1 MSTMNARD
9 YEISPLAPRVQWPD
23 ADHHGHVVQFYAED
37 AALLDSI
44 ARFIATAL
52 EAGDTAVVIAT
63 QAHRDGL
70 RQRLADRGLDVEGAI
85 RRGHFMALD
94 AGDTLSKFMRDGSPD
109 PRAFAN
115 VVGGVFDR
123 ARAVAG
129 VGPRRVA
136 AFGEMVALL
145 WAEGNPEAAIQ
156 LEQRWNDLAQTHSF
170 SLRCA
175 YPITGFNRDQYGE
188 PFAKICAAHGGVIPE
203 ESYTSL
209 PSEEE
214 RLRNITHLQQRDARW
229 RPKRRIVNKLSV
241 RCDAKSPNWPIC
253 WKTPWRERNSLVRTE
268 RFSGPTKPC

>member
-145 WAEGNPEAAIQ
+145 WAEKPEAAIQ
-156 LEQRWNDLAQTHSF
+156 LEQLWNETWRRRIRF
-170 SLRCA
+170 RCA
-175 YPITGFNRDQYGE
+175 
-188 PFAKICAAHGGVIPE
+188 VLIP
-203 ESYTSL
+203 SPVSIGTRMASC
-209 PSEEE
+209 
-214 RLRNITHLQQRDARW
+214 LR
-229 RPKRRIVNKLSV
+229 KSV
-241 RCDAKSPNWPIC
+241 PPMA
-253 WKTPWRERNSLVRTE
+253 E
-268 RFSGPTKPC
+268 